1 MQLMLITMVFLFSL
15 NFECVCVSLAASPVY
30 IFWSVSLF
38 PSAFSSSSIPAVSHR
53 VFPCYDYI
61 TLSVCCVHLDLELI
75 TSDNLV
81 VLFPKFKSFSGERVI
96 ESCRER
102 PSEMEGAHQA
112 CWRYL
117 PFGEY
122 SILIAYR
129 FLISESFGVN
139 RTHNFHSYCSL
150 GFVNCHPTGR
160 IKSKLKA
167 LTIDSI

>member
-1 MQLMLITMVFLFSL
+1 
-15 NFECVCVSLAASPVY
+15 
-30 IFWSVSLF
+30 
-38 PSAFSSSSIPAVSHR
+38 
-53 VFPCYDYI
+53 
-61 TLSVCCVHLDLELI
+61 
-75 TSDNLV
+75 
-81 VLFPKFKSFSGERVI
+81 
-96 ESCRER
+96 
-102 PSEMEGAHQA
+102 MEGDTERDAAHQA

-117 PFGEY
+117 VFVEY

-129 FLISESFGVN
+129 FLISESFRVN

>member
-1 MQLMLITMVFLFSL
+1 MCVVGCVSRLHLLVCLTFSL
-15 NFECVCVSLAASPVY
+15 CFFPPPPSLLLVTASP
-30 IFWSVSLF
+30 
-38 PSAFSSSSIPAVSHR
+38 R
-53 VFPCYDYI
+53 VMMTSPF
-61 TLSVCCVHLDLELI
+61 SVCCVHFDLELI

-81 VLFPKFKSFSGERVI
+81 VLFPKFKSLGGER
-96 ESCRER
+96 
-102 PSEMEGAHQA
+102 AHRA
-112 CWRYL
+112 CWRHL
-117 PFGEY
+117 PFVEY
-122 SILIAYR
+122 SVLIAYR